1 MKKISIKKILM
12 YIWLIAISIF
22 MFMWSYK
29 TPLMDDDF
37 SFSNYTLVGLLKRA
51 TDDYFNWNGRIF
63 GDMFSMLIL
72 SKGVLLS
79 SILSGILFGLLLFLI
94 IKITKI
100 EQNNKFLLLSILITA
115 VIFLFVPGFNS
126 VFIWRAGVG
135 NYLTPSVISL
145 LFILLF
151 YNSYTYGYLSILF
164 FILGI
169 ISGWC
174 NENTSGAIILI
185 SFLLCIKEWIKNKK
199 WYISQLMGLGGL
211 IIGYAALMFSP
222 GSKKRALI
230 SDPQYFD
237 ESIFKRF
244 FDGLLRQVNFF
255 YSDAWSLV
263 FFIIVGSV
271 IVLAYFFWKDKCEFF
286 DGLIFIIGGFAS
298 IVVMELAP
306 EGMDIG
312 RPYLGSFL
320 LLIIGTFLLIPK
332 RIDIKS
338 MPWFLITTYVILLLS
353 FVNCVIGVQDSR
365 YLNSQLNDRYDYIK
379 KNKNK
384 SHIKVKPIDIKKS
397 KYTLSDSFF
406 ELTKDK
412 NYFPNNVYEEYFNIK
427 SITLK

>member
-12 YIWLIAISIF
+12 YIWIIAISIF

-151 YNSYTYGYLSILF
+151 YKSYTYGYLSILF
-164 FILGI
+164 LF
-169 ISGWC
+169 
-174 NENTSGAIILI
+174 
-185 SFLLCIKEWIKNKK
+185 
-199 WYISQLMGLGGL
+199 
-211 IIGYAALMFSP
+211 
-222 GSKKRALI
+222 
-230 SDPQYFD
+230 
-237 ESIFKRF
+237 
-244 FDGLLRQVNFF
+244 
-255 YSDAWSLV
+255 
-263 FFIIVGSV
+263 
-271 IVLAYFFWKDKCEFF
+271 
-286 DGLIFIIGGFAS
+286 
-298 IVVMELAP
+298 
-306 EGMDIG
+306 
-312 RPYLGSFL
+312 
-320 LLIIGTFLLIPK
+320 
-332 RIDIKS
+332 
-338 MPWFLITTYVILLLS
+338 
-353 FVNCVIGVQDSR
+353 
-365 YLNSQLNDRYDYIK
+365 
-379 KNKNK
+379 
-384 SHIKVKPIDIKKS
+384 
-397 KYTLSDSFF
+397 
-406 ELTKDK
+406 
-412 NYFPNNVYEEYFNIK
+412 
-427 SITLK
+427 